1 MKYTTV
7 FFDLDNTLLDFSAGE
22 ACAVAQVLKENG
34 LPHDGDTVKLYSRI
48 NKSYWERFE
57 SGEISKSEIFESRFK
72 TLLEQ
77 LGKDG
82 DCAKISSEYGLNLSL
97 QHQTVVGAKE
107 ILVFLR
113 NNGLRVYATTNGI
126 AATQYRRIKESGL
139 EPLFD
144 GVFVSEAAGC
154 QKPEKEYFDFVI
166 ANTPEKDRRRI
177 LIVGDSQSSDIL
189 GGINAGIDTCW
200 YNPHGQVAK
209 YPSKFEIKTLSE
221 LKNYI

>member
-1 MKYTTV
+1 MKYTSF
-7 FFDLDNTLLDFSAGE
+7 FFDLDNTLLDFSVGE

-34 LPHDGDTVKLYSRI
+34 LPHDDDTVKLYSRI

-57 SGEISKSEIFESRFK
+57 NGEISKSEIFENRFK
-72 TLLEQ
+72 TLLKQ

-82 DCAKISSEYGLNLSL
+82 DCAKISSEYGKNLSL

-113 NNGLRVYATTNGI
+113 NKGLRVYATTNGI

-166 ANTPEKDRRRI
+166 ANTPEKNRRKI

-200 YNPHGQVAK
+200 YNPNGQKAK
-209 YPSKFEIKTLSE
+209 YPSEFEIKTLSE